1 MPLVYGDSRC
11 DHVCPI
17 RRSGGFLRMFG
28 RSRMRPCLPISCMAW
43 LSATGGGPLPGDFV
57 ALEHMLEY
65 AHHMD

>member
-1 MPLVYGDSRC
+1 
-11 DHVCPI
+11 
-17 RRSGGFLRMFG
+17 
-28 RSRMRPCLPISCMAW
+28 MRPCLPISCMAW